1 MHLCIYF
8 PKMTENRRD
17 FVETKY
23 ISFLLKDHE
32 LLEKYKE
39 ILEKVKSSIKKRF
52 DSEPVYN
59 EIYVK
64 AKIKSYNG
72 KTNFFHNNKI
82 PKESFQ
88 FFSLSVIQ

>member
-1 MHLCIYF
+1 MRLCIFF
-8 PKMTENRRD
+8 PKTTANRRD
-17 FVETKY
+17 FAETKY

-39 ILEKVKSSIKKRF
+39 ILEKVKSSTKKRF

-64 AKIKSYNG
+64 AEIKSCNG
-72 KTNFFHNNKI
+72 KTNFFYNNKI
-82 PKESFQ
+82 PKESSQ